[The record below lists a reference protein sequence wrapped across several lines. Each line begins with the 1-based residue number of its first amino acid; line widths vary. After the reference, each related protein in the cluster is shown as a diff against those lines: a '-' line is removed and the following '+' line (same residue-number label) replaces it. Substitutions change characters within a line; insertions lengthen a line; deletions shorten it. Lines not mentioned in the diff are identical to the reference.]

1 MGARM
6 GLALM
11 TVLAITSCMP
21 RGPVI
26 DTGSKPP
33 NVGGTISGIVRS
45 AGGMTPLSGRRVTAI
60 ETSSGQR
67 FEGSTATNGGYT
79 IKVPVG
85 KYRLE
90 VELRAGE
97 SLTEQPGET
106 EVSASDMDASRDFTI
121 TVRAPGGGR

>member
-6 GLALM
+6 GLAL
-11 TVLAITSCMP
+11 ITLVAVISCMP
-21 RGPVI
+21 RGPIV

-45 AGGMTPLSGRRVTAI
+45 AGGMTPLSGRRVTAV
-60 ETSSGQR
+60 ETSTGQR
-67 FEGSTATNGGYT
+67 FEASTAINGGYT

-97 SLTEQPGET
+97 SLTEQPGDT
-106 EVSASDMDASRDFTI
+106 EVSASDMDASRDFTV
-121 TVRAPGGGR
+121 TVRSPGGAR